1 MIITILKCYQVTG
14 SNKGIG
20 YAIVKGLCEKFDGIV
35 YLTTRDVSRGK
46 AAVEQLNKAS
56 Q

>member
-1 MIITILKCYQVTG
+1 MEATKLVLVTG

-20 YAIVKGLCEKFDGIV
+20 YGIIDNMLEENYTEEQFNELKIRV
-35 YLTTRDVSRGK
+35 
-46 AAVEQLNKAS
+46 VENTEATQI